1 MGEANS
7 RPGPVDEAVAGP
19 AGDLRLLRQI
29 LDRAIVGVAVLDT
42 ELRYT
47 YVNEALAQVNGVAAE
62 LHVGRRIAEVVPGI
76 NVEAAEAELRAVM
89 ADGVPRHHTVEGTTA
104 ADPSGELRWW
114 HNAYN
119 RLETPAGEVLG
130 VVGMVLEIT
139 EDRRIRRALDR
150 ARTRLALLDEAA
162 TRIGTTLDVQLTC
175 KELTRLLVPRL
186 TDIAVVDMVEGGER
200 PERPGDGPRLRRLA
214 MSTTPTLVKAG
225 REFGATGSTHSP
237 QPSSA
242 AARCLA
248 EQRPVVSNLPAD
260 DQLAADA
267 PDADRVARYRRLGMH
282 SALCVPLA
290 VREGVIGVVN
300 LVRAG
305 GSPPFSQEDV
315 DLVEELA
322 RRAAN
327 SINNAQRYAHE
338 HETALVLQRALLSER
353 TRPHGDV
360 ECAGR
365 YLPAGKTAEVGGD
378 WFDSMALP
386 GGRTLLVV
394 GDVMGHGLEAA
405 ATMGE
410 YRSLM
415 RALAFQGWGPEKILS
430 EAQRTVEALGLDR
443 VATCVVAEIDPTA
456 GTLTLAGAGHLPPLL
471 LRRGLGAQFVELPG
485 DPPLGAGVGHY
496 RGTTLTLS
504 PGSVLLLYTD
514 GLVERRGEDIELSLE
529 SLAALDL
536 DPDAPL
542 ERLLDT
548 ALTGLAAVRA
558 EDDVALLAARLRR

>member
-1 MGEANS
+1 MGEVNS
-7 RPGPVDEAVAGP
+7 RPEPTDVVGP
-19 AGDLRLLRQI
+19 ADDLRLLRQI

-47 YVNEALAQVNGVAAE
+47 YVNEALAQLNGVGTA

-76 NVEAAEAELRAVM
+76 DVEAAEAELRAVL
-89 ADGVPRHHTVEGTTA
+89 ADGKPRHHTVEGTTS
-104 ADPSGELRWW
+104 ADPSGEPRWW

-119 RLETPAGEVLG
+119 RLETPSGEVLG
-130 VVGMVLEIT
+130 VVAMVLEIT
-139 EDRRIRRALDR
+139 EDRRIQQALDR

-186 TDIAVVDMVEGGER
+186 TDIAVVDVVDGSER
-200 PERPGDGPRLRRLA
+200 PERPGDGLRLRRLA
-214 MSTTPTLVKAG
+214 MSTTPALVKAG
-225 REFGATGSTHSP
+225 REFGAPGSTHSP

-248 EQRPVVSNLPAD
+248 EERPVVSNLPAD

-267 PDADRVARYRRLGMH
+267 PDAERVSRYRRLGMH
-282 SALCVPLA
+282 SALCVPLK
-290 VREGVIGVVN
+290 VRDGVIGVVN

-305 GSPPFSQEDV
+305 ESPPFSQEDV
-315 DLVEELA
+315 DLVGELA

-365 YLPAGKTAEVGGD
+365 YLPAGTTAEVGGD

-443 VATCVVAEIDPTA
+443 VATCLVAEIDPAA
-456 GTLTLAGAGHLPPLL
+456 GTVTLAGAGHLPPLL

-485 DPPLGAGVGHY
+485 DPPLGAGIGHY
-496 RGTTLTLS
+496 RSTTLALS

-514 GLVERRGEDIELSLE
+514 GLVERRGEDIEVSLE
-529 SLAALDL
+529 GLAALDL

>member
-1 MGEANS
+1 MSPADGWAARS
-7 RPGPVDEAVAGP
+7 GLTRQVMDAAVFGIA
-19 AGDLRLLRQI
+19 L
-29 LDRAIVGVAVLDT
+29 LDT
-42 ELRYT
+42 ELRFT
-47 YVNEALAQVNGVAAE
+47 YVNEALAKVNGVPVAE
-62 LHVGRRIAEVVPGI
+62 HLGRRIAEVVPGI
-76 NVEAAEAELRAVM
+76 DVEAAEAELRAVL
-89 ADGVPRHHTVEGTTA
+89 ADGKPRHHTVEGTTA

-114 HNAYN
+114 HNAYS
-119 RLETPAGEVLG
+119 RLEDSSGRVLG
-130 VVGMVLEIT
+130 IVGMVLEIT
-139 EDRRIRRALDR
+139 EDRRIRQALDR

-162 TRIGTTLDVQLTC
+162 TSIGTTLDVQLTC

-186 TDIAVVDMVEGGER
+186 TDVAVVDVIEQD
-200 PERPGDGPRLRRLA
+200 ERPGSELRLRRLA
-214 MSTTPTLVKAG
+214 MSTTPALVKAG
-225 REFGATGSTHSP
+225 RWFGAPGSVHSP
-237 QPSSA
+237 QATSV
-242 AARCLA
+242 AARCVA
-248 EQRPVVSNLPAD
+248 EERPIVSNSPGDEQMA
-260 DQLAADA
+260 LAAPEA
-267 PDADRVARYRRLGMH
+267 GRVARYRRLGIH
-282 SALCVPLA
+282 SSLVVPLRA
-290 VREGVIGVVN
+290 RGRVIGVVN
-300 LVRAG
+300 LMRAG
-305 GSPPFSQEDV
+305 ESPPFTAEDV
-315 DLVEELA
+315 ELVGELA

-327 SINNAQRYAHE
+327 SISNAQRFAHE

-353 TRPHGDV
+353 TRPHVDV

-405 ATMGE
+405 ASMGE

-443 VATCVVAEIDPTA
+443 VATCLVAEIDPAA
-456 GTLTLAGAGHLPPLL
+456 GTVTLAGAGHLPPLL
-471 LRRGLGAQFVELPG
+471 LRRGLGAQFAALPG

-496 RGTTLTLS
+496 RSTTLRLP

-514 GLVERRGEDIELSLE
+514 GLVERRGEDIEDSLQ

-536 DPDAPL
+536 DPETPL

-548 ALTGLAAVRA
+548 ALSRLSVSPA
-558 EDDVALLAARLRR
+558 EDDVALLAARLR